1 MKTILPAI
9 RLSILLMLICG
20 VVYPLVTT
28 AAAQLLFP
36 TEAGGSLITQNGKV
50 IGSSLLAQE
59 VKSPAMFQPRASS
72 AGYDPTTSAGSNR
85 AVASEEYIGEITEKA
100 AQLRQENPALQ
111 QIPADLVTGSG
122 SGLDPDLSPEA
133 AKAQIPRISQA
144 TGLSEQQLSKLVEAH
159 IQGRQLGIFGE
170 PRVNVTALNLALA
183 AELK

>member
-9 RLSILLMLICG
+9 RLSVVLMLICG
-20 VVYPLVTT
+20 IVYPMVTT

-36 TEAGGSLITQNGKV
+36 AEANGSLITQNEKV

-59 VKSPAMFQPRASS
+59 VKSPAMFQPRASNAS
-72 AGYDPTTSAGSNR
+72 YDPTASAGSNR
-85 AVASEEYIGEITEKA
+85 AVASEEYVGEMKDKI

-144 TGLSEQQLSKLVEAH
+144 TGLREQQLVELVEAH
-159 IQGRQLGIFGE
+159 VQGRQLGIFGE
-170 PRVNVTALNLALA
+170 PRVNVTALNLALT
-183 AELK
+183 AELN